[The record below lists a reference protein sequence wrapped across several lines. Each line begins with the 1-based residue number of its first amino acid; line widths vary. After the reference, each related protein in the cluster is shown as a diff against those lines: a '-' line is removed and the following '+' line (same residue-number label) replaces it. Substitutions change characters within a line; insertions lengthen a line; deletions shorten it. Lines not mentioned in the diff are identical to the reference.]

1 MEERG
6 YVSLR
11 YRSSHER
18 TEEAQLDSI
27 DPSTCLEFLSPREQR
42 AEEAKRRRQGLFWR
56 IERHV
61 STRLTGKIGSKR
73 LIKILRFFLFHFQPP
88 TTNDFLKIGEILI
101 DPWKNGKSIQIIQSS
116 TKKGKLSYRED
127 KGELEKLQLCINDYT
142 FPSFLG
148 DVTDKR
154 SLRVSKILT
163 NILHYSWHPSPPRA
177 TRKCQFHP
185 SAARLLAYR
194 ENWFRNRSF
203 PDILLLQL
211 GQISQLLPFANLVKH
226 IFSVIPYPLLTLR
239 EIIY

>member
-101 DPWKNGKSIQIIQSS
+101 NPWKNGKSIQIIHEERTTFVSRRQRRVGQS
-116 TKKGKLSYRED
+116 
-127 KGELEKLQLCINDYT
+127 CINDYT
-142 FPSFLG
+142 FPSTLR

-163 NILHYSWHPSPPRA
+163 NILHYSWRPSPPPRD
-177 TRKCQFHP
+177 TKVSVSSLVCLRIEKIDFEIVHFQTSCYFN
-185 SAARLLAYR
+185 SAR
-194 ENWFRNRSF
+194 FRNSF
-203 PDILLLQL
+203 P
-211 GQISQLLPFANLVKH
+211 ANFVEH

-239 EIIY
+239 EIMY

>member
-1 MEERG
+1 MIG
-6 YVSLR
+6 
-11 YRSSHER
+11 
-18 TEEAQLDSI
+18 
-27 DPSTCLEFLSPREQR
+27 
-42 AEEAKRRRQGLFWR
+42 KM
-56 IERHV
+56 
-61 STRLTGKIGSKR
+61 TGKIGSKR

-101 DPWKNGKSIQIIQSS
+101 NPWKNGKSIQIIQSS

-163 NILHYSWHPSPPRA
+163 NILHYSWRPSPPPRD
-177 TRKCQFHP
+177 TKVSVSSLVCLRIEKIDFEIVHFQTSCYFN
-185 SAARLLAYR
+185 SAR
-194 ENWFRNRSF
+194 FRNSF
-203 PDILLLQL
+203 P
-211 GQISQLLPFANLVKH
+211 ANFVEH

-239 EIIY
+239 EIMY